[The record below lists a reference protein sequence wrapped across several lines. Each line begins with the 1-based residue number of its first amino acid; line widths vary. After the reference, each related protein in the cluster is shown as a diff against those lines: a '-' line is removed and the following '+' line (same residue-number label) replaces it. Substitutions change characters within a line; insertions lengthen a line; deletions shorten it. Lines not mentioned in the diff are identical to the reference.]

1 LETYN
6 EVKDNFY
13 TIQLN
18 HLSMKKFVLRFTL
31 LVILFATVSCKK
43 SKEVAPTVPVVPT
56 PPPPVATNLITLPA
70 GWKVSTTLGTSF
82 PAGIQVYQFDST
94 FQGQTIKAFCL
105 AYDSKNINFEFKP
118 VMAATATT
126 PTSFYNAESGSAV
139 YACINGGF
147 YGGNQSFSLV
157 KYNNAVSSAN
167 IKAVTRSFNGTNTSY
182 FPTRAAFGVSS
193 TGVPSVAWIYNVGS
207 GNDLIYSYPSPSPN
221 ALNTAPQAVPTATF
235 PSGGSI
241 WNTSSA
247 IGGSPMLLKANT
259 VNITATEELIE
270 VNNTSSRPRSGIG
283 YTANGIV
290 LMVAVEGDNAP
301 TYSGIN
307 LANFAALLKSL
318 GCTDAINL
326 DGGGSTS
333 MVIGGSRTVRPGEG
347 GVERPVISAIIIKR
361 K

>member
-1 LETYN
+1 M
-6 EVKDNFY
+6 KRFA
-13 TIQLN
+13 IQL
-18 HLSMKKFVLRFTL
+18 TL
-31 LVILFATVSCKK
+31 LVMLFATVSCKK
-43 SKEVAPTVPVVPT
+43 SKEVTPVVPVIP
-56 PPPPVATNLITLPA
+56 PPPPVVTNLITLPA
-70 GWKVSTTLGTSF
+70 GWKVSTTFGTSF
-82 PAGIQVYQFDST
+82 PAGVQVYQFDST

-118 VMAATATT
+118 VMALTATT
-126 PTSFYNAESGSAV
+126 PTSFFNAESGSAV

-147 YGGNQSFSLV
+147 YGGNQSYSLV

-193 TGVPSVAWIYNVGS
+193 TGVPSVAWIYNVGT

-235 PSGGSI
+235 PAGGSI
-241 WNTSSA
+241 WSTNSA

-259 VNITATEELIE
+259 VNITAAEELID
-270 VNNTSSRPRSGIG
+270 VNNSSSRPRSGIG
-283 YTANGIV
+283 YNANGIV
-290 LMVAVEGDNAP
+290 LMVAVEGDNPP
-301 TYSGIN
+301 TYSGIS

-318 GCTDAINL
+318 SCTDAINL

-333 MVIGGSRTVRPGEG
+333 MVIGGSRTVRPGDA